1 MSHIEKYRKRIGR
14 NGKDVGEVY
23 KNNTVAFIES
33 TFHASPTF
41 RKMKVDSFQFPEV
54 KDIDARVVEIERMGS
69 LREAVLR
76 PSHYLDIGA
85 YVHFDNEDYI
95 VFDRHGGTGAT
106 NLKLTLARC
115 NRYLKWIDKDGS
127 LNNILC
133 VASATDLGS
142 KSRQS
147 KNEIEWNKYDVRLP
161 VGQLFVFVEINDKT
175 KSIGLNHRF
184 IFGRNAYEV
193 TGIDDITAINQDGF
207 GIIQLTV
214 KIVPRNDKDDFE
226 NSIAHNDYLETVN
239 NDVDN
244 DSEVLASEDVKDGVR
259 LW

>member
-1 MSHIEKYRKRIGR
+1 MNHIEKYRKRVGR
-14 NGKDVGEVY
+14 TGKDVGEVY

-41 RKMKVDSFQFPEV
+41 RKMKVDSVQFPEIKEV
-54 KDIDARVVEIERMGS
+54 DARVVEIERMGS

-115 NRYLKWIDKDGS
+115 NRYLNWKSKDGN
-127 LNNILC
+127 LNKVLC

-147 KNEIEWNKYDVRLP
+147 KNEIEWNKFNVGLP
-161 VGQLFVFVEINDKT
+161 IGQLFVFVEINEKT

-226 NSIAHNDYLETVN
+226 NSIAHNDYLETVGN
-239 NDVDN
+239 NEDN
-244 DSEVLASEDVKDGVR
+244 NLEVASEDVKDGVR